1 MAAPRDLVRAI
12 IADIGGG
19 RDITRG
25 YVDMLNYIQP
35 EDRILRTVAGGN
47 YQVYEEILTDD
58 QVKST
63 FAQRRNAI
71 LTRDY
76 QVLPGGDRRRD
87 KAAAE
92 HLAEMLEHVQW
103 DDVTEKML
111 YSRFYG
117 FGVAEAVWV
126 MDGRH
131 VTLDHLYVR
140 NRRRFVFDSEFRLRL
155 LTFQDMNGEIMP
167 DKKFWTIAAGADN
180 DDEPYGL
187 GLAHHLYWPVWF
199 KRNLIKFWLVAADR
213 FGVPSIYGKYHPNA
227 GDDEIRKLLDALG
240 KIRNEARVAIP
251 ESTDIGTLDATR
263 GTFSFDA
270 LYDRLNAAISK
281 INVGQTMT
289 TDDGSSRSQ
298 ADVHMRVQK
307 ELIIA
312 DDKLINV
319 SFTRGIGRWLT
330 DWNYPGAAYPIVRR
344 ITDEQPDL
352 EAQAKRDKTIVD
364 MTGRRLDEQYVEDT
378 YDVTLSDE
386 RVGAAPAAPEPEPGA
401 APGEEP
407 TVDMGEGTDD
417 DIDRALGEIT
427 PADYQDMMDPII
439 QPLLQYARSD
449 PENFLSGLA
458 ELYPQL
464 DADELEQKMARVIFA
479 ADAYGRLVEPDG

>member
-58 QVKST
+58 QLKST

-76 QVLPGGDRRRD
+76 QVLPGGDMRRD

-92 HLAEMLEHVQW
+92 HLAEMLDHVQW

-167 DKKFWTIAAGADN
+167 DKKFWKIAAGADN

-213 FGVPSIYGKYHPNA
+213 FGVPSTYGKYHPNA

-240 KIRNEARVAIP
+240 KIRSEARVAIP
-251 ESTDIGTLDATR
+251 ESTEIGTLDATR
-263 GTFSFDA
+263 GTFSFDS

-289 TDDGSSRSQ
+289 TDDGSFRSQ

-319 SFTRGIGRWLT
+319 SFNRGIGRWLT

-352 EAQAKRDKTIVD
+352 EAQAKRDKIIVD

-378 YDVTLSDE
+378 YDVTLTDE
-386 RVGAAPAAPEPEPGA
+386 RVGAAPAVPEPEPGA
-401 APGEEP
+401 EPGEDP

-427 PADYQDMMDPII
+427 PADYQEMMDPII